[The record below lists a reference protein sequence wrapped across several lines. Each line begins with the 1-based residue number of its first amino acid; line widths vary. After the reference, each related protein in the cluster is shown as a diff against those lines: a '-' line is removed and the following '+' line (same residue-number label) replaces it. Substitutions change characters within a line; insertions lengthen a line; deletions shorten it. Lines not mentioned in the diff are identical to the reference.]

1 MSEGVLDRY
10 KRAFFAG
17 LAALLP
23 TILTLFVLFFC
34 YNFID
39 QQVAGRINHG
49 LRALL
54 STELRTTWQG
64 PDHRAPPARP
74 ERARRKLSL
83 LPAVENPSPA
93 CLVTA
98 NHSATELEASRL
110 MLHNTIIAA
119 RDRELRPRT
128 RATRAENLF

>member
-1 MSEGVLDRY
+1 MARHEIAASSPMSWRV
-10 KRAFFAG
+10 
-17 LAALLP
+17 ALHHRLP
-23 TILTLFVLFFC
+23 AEPPASPQ
-34 YNFID
+34 N
-39 QQVAGRINHG
+39 ARSPA
-49 LRALL
+49 RALL